1 MTTSSDSELDWSE
14 TKSFIGRNILLEPKL
29 GIEPVEQSAIRR
41 EMEVLEMD
49 CPLHFDEAVAKQHGY
64 SSVFAPTHMVQT
76 FQVASIWEPGMTSIW
91 TTDDPH
97 FTVAGTGRAGRIE
110 EVPSPGTATFVT
122 DLTIEILLP
131 LYIGDTV
138 TQVTQTLLDVNPR
151 KTRVGDGAFSTY
163 ESFFENQRGERISRE
178 NMTLYT
184 YVPNAPAAGDG
195 GSQGGGSAPAE
206 KPPRAIESRA
216 NTPVDWS
223 KQRYWDDVNE
233 GDEIGEVQYP
243 LTVQRM
249 VMAAGANRDFNAI
262 HHSTYAAQA
271 GGAAD
276 MYAMNT
282 FHSGMWERA
291 VREYI
296 GLAGTI
302 KQTGPFRMRIFST
315 VGDTVVVRG
324 KVARKYTE
332 GNEAHV
338 ELEIQ
343 SLLASNGNVSV
354 GPGPVTVALPRRS
367 G

>member
-1 MTTSSDSELDWSE
+1 
-14 TKSFIGRNILLEPKL
+14 
-29 GIEPVEQSAIRR
+29 
-41 EMEVLEMD
+41 
-49 CPLHFDEAVAKQHGY
+49 
-64 SSVFAPTHMVQT
+64 
-76 FQVASIWEPGMTSIW
+76 MTSIW

-97 FTVAGTGRAGRIE
+97 FTVAGTGRPGRIE
-110 EVPSPGTATFVT
+110 DVPSPGTATFVT

-184 YVPNAPAAGDG
+184 YVPNAPAASDG

-206 KPPRAIESRA
+206 KPARAIESRA

-249 VMAAGANRDFNAI
+249 VMAAGANRDFNSI

-332 GNEAHV
+332 GNEALV

-354 GPGPVTVALPRRS
+354 GPGPVTVQLSSWVVRYRSTCPSAHLHRSTSSPPRCARACAHTAS
-367 G
+367 VRHAAATRDVVARIAISFIFVRPSIPEHRPAGSPRAHRAVT